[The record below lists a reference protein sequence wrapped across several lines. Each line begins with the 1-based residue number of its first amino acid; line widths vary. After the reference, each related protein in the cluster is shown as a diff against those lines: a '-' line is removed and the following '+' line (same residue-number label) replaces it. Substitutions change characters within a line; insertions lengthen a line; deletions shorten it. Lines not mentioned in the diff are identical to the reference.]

1 MTVAICLKCG
11 AFKHGAWTPCRK
23 CGHLPSD
30 EEDKA
35 KHIIATDHHFSKN
48 DLEAASAWIQE
59 GKELQF
65 NQEQVDQFKETLRNT
80 KLPSAGTVRRLRFG
94 CLAFIAAIIAVIIW
108 LSSRA

>member
-1 MTVAICLKCG
+1 MTIAICLKCG

-35 KHIIATDHHFSKN
+35 KHIIVTDHYFSKD
-48 DLEAASAWIQE
+48 DLEAASARIQE

-65 NQEQVDQFKETLRNT
+65 SQEQVDQFKETLRTT
-80 KLPSAGTVRRLRFG
+80 KLPSVGTARRLRYG
-94 CLAFIAAIIAVIIW
+94 CFAFIATIIAFVIW
-108 LSSRA
+108 LSSRS